1 MHTLLVNFTF
11 FISCE
16 PGLPGS
22 SLRDGQEFH
31 GACRGGGGGGI
42 AQADRD
48 LKLKLKMAEMHTG
61 VKLWAKL
68 RIWTHKNDFASA
80 GLYYRE

>member
-1 MHTLLVNFTF
+1 MALV
-11 FISCE
+11 
-16 PGLPGS
+16 
-22 SLRDGQEFH
+22 
-31 GACRGGGGGGI
+31 AGGGI

-68 RIWTHKNDFASA
+68 RI
-80 GLYYRE
+80 